1 MPPADRHQQD
11 ISALRDRLTGL
22 SQARLN
28 INESLDRDH
37 VFRKALSSARS
48 LTRVSVPSSSR
59 VGCQAFC
66 QISQGLFKSPNLR
79 SR

>member
-11 ISALRDRLTGL
+11 ISALRDRLTRL

-48 LTRVSVPSSSR
+48 LTRVTVPSALAAPSR
-59 VGCQAFC
+59 VPGSGVRVRRLA
-66 QISQGLFKSPNLR
+66 KR
-79 SR
+79 